1 MASLLLSSK
10 NAYFL
15 SEQSWTNAPLFTL
28 YKFYCKKVQKMDY
41 MFYEQG
47 FLYKQTTYCSITYC
61 PTVQFILWLFV
72 CALGV
77 EAMKISKSV
86 LIDHKLILLS
96 NNFTLVLSTE
106 LAVTPDCVI
115 YWVAF
120 LTMNKPYSHPEA
132 INPSVNHEAVAC
144 SVSVISIT

>member
-1 MASLLLSSK
+1 
-10 NAYFL
+10 
-15 SEQSWTNAPLFTL
+15 
-28 YKFYCKKVQKMDY
+28 MDY
-41 MFYEQG
+41 VFYEQE
-47 FLYKQTTYCSITYC
+47 FLYEQITYCSWRTAQQYS
-61 PTVQFILWLFV
+61 LFCDYLCV
-72 CALGV
+72 HWN
-77 EAMKISKSV
+77 EAMEISKSV

-96 NNFTLVLSTE
+96 NDFTLVLSTE

-144 SVSVISIT
+144 SVSVISIE